1 MLKLIKLEWKK
12 NNVKKYIISTLIL
25 AALLCLF
32 LFGLTFFDMALD
44 PDTGMLDAPPGYNV
58 VSPLVEFLS
67 NMVYICFSGAMFASF
82 IVSAYKNK
90 TMNLMFSYPIKRQK
104 ILLAQMLATW
114 SFSFIALA
122 LTKLFLYL
130 SIQIGSKYMQPVF
143 LLDYNL
149 KSTEFYLCL
158 LVSSA
163 VMVSI
168 SFVSLYIGLQMRS
181 SKATIISS
189 VVLMFLTQGNIG
201 DFTLAGNTVFYC
213 LLLVVSLLFVVLS
226 IYRVET
232 RDLR

>member
-1 MLKLIKLEWKK
+1 
-12 NNVKKYIISTLIL
+12 
-25 AALLCLF
+25 
-32 LFGLTFFDMALD
+32 
-44 PDTGMLDAPPGYNV
+44 
-58 VSPLVEFLS
+58 
-67 NMVYICFSGAMFASF
+67 
-82 IVSAYKNK
+82 
-90 TMNLMFSYPIKRQK
+90 
-104 ILLAQMLATW
+104 
-114 SFSFIALA
+114 
-122 LTKLFLYL
+122 
-130 SIQIGSKYMQPVF
+130 MQPVF

-232 RDLR
+232 RDLRWNGFFLLTKYCHTFSITNPCNLITHFWNVMRYKPFFKRKVEDNSYTISAS